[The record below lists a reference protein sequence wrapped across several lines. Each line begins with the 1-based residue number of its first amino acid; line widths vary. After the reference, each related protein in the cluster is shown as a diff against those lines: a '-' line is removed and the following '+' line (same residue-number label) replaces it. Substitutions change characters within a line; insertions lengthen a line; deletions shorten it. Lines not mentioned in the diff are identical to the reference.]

1 MPEDKLEFVPSSD
14 RDSEGRLL
22 GWASEAISEGEA
34 FLKAQTGYGKI
45 GDCID
50 AVMGET
56 KDIVPSTLSE
66 ITLNRMGK
74 IGLDFASLL
83 TDIKPF
89 WEYRTWN
96 KHYDQQA
103 EMSNK
108 LGQGW
113 WTNRNIDLR
122 FADVIKYAECA
133 GTGYAHMLYNSGWND
148 LDMIAEDPRDVIPI
162 RPASNF
168 SVQDCFGV
176 VVRRERTVNYVR
188 EMGRMGIWRNTQYV
202 VPDREGSVAALQR
215 NTRAAKLMSA
225 MGLSSGFL
233 SNLFASLKGG
243 TQAHMNIPTVD
254 VFTLYVKDYARNG
267 LSTPVL
273 MGEPDKN
280 WSYTVEPGGMLYPR
294 GRTIIFTHTA
304 VLYDGPNTFWHGKF
318 PLVKV
323 TLDQWPWS
331 WLGKP
336 PLMDL
341 LPLQRELDRLMKI
354 VGDHNQKVGR
364 PGVVGDKNA
373 VSRTVMNELDTRR
386 SGMKL
391 RVNPV
396 QGKPVEIVHEPPL
409 DPGVQ
414 MTINFLIEQMDKLS
428 GVQDLTNLAQ
438 LGQIPST
445 ETIEKLVESM
455 SPSVRMRSRMLEASM
470 REMAHMTLSN
480 FFQFYTTAQRVAVL
494 GPSGLTFE
502 DFDFDPGTLI
512 PDFLEGDLDEYGK
525 PKAESVSRG
534 PRPRADRAQEFL
546 RYFTFHIA
554 PGSLLSASEVTNK
567 LLYMQLAKAGVID
580 WWTLLDKL
588 GIPNVGNPPE
598 GATTIMERL
607 KAMQDMG
614 LNMAANSAGRKQSNQ
629 TGPRAVTK
637 TS

>member
-1 MPEDKLEFVPSSD
+1 MPKDELELVPSND
-14 RDSEGRLL
+14 QVNQGRLL
-22 GWASEAISEGEA
+22 GWAQEAITEADA
-34 FLKAQTGYGKI
+34 FLKAQCGYGKI

-56 KDIVPSTLSE
+56 KDIVPATLSE

-96 KHYDQQA
+96 KQYEQQA
-103 EMSNK
+103 QMSNK
-108 LGQGW
+108 LGQAW
-113 WTNRNIDLR
+113 WTNRLIDLR
-122 FADVIKYAECA
+122 FSDVIKYGECA
-133 GTGYAHMLYNSGWND
+133 GSGFAHILYNGSIND
-148 LDMIAEDPRDVIPI
+148 QDLIAEDPRDVLPI
-162 RPASNF
+162 RPSSNW
-168 SVQDCFGV
+168 SIQDCFGV
-176 VVRRERTVNYVR
+176 IVRRERTVNYVR
-188 EMGRMGIWRNTQYV
+188 DMGRMNIWKNTQYV
-202 VPDREGSVAALQR
+202 VPDREGSTAALQR

-233 SNLFASLKGG
+233 TNLFASIKGG

-254 VFTLYVKDYARNG
+254 VFTLYVKDPARNA

-273 MGEPDKN
+273 MGDPTTN
-280 WSYTVEPGGMLYPR
+280 WSYTVDPGALLYPR
-294 GRTIIFTHTA
+294 GRTVVFTHTA
-304 VLYDGPNTFWHGKF
+304 ILYDGPNIFWHGKF
-318 PLVKV
+318 PLVKI
-323 TLDQWPWS
+323 TLDPWPWS

-341 LPLQRELDRLMKI
+341 LPLQREVDRLMKI
-354 VGDHNQKVGR
+354 VSDHNQKVGR
-364 PGVVGDKNA
+364 PGIVGDKNA

-391 RVNPV
+391 RINPV
-396 QGKPVEIVHEPPL
+396 QGKPVEIVNEPPL
-409 DPGVQ
+409 DPSIQG
-414 MTINFLIEQMDKLS
+414 TIDFLIDQMDKLS

-470 REMAHMTLSN
+470 REMAHMVLSN

-494 GPSGLTFE
+494 GSDGLTFE
-502 DFDFDPGTLI
+502 DFDFDPGSLI
-512 PDFLEGDLDEYGK
+512 PDFLEGDLDELGK
-525 PKAESVSRG
+525 PKVEAMARG
-534 PRPRADRAQEFL
+534 VRPRAERAQEFL
-546 RYFTFHIA
+546 RLFEFHIA

-567 LLYMQLAKAGVID
+567 LMYMQLAKAGAID
-580 WWTLLDKL
+580 LYTLLDKL
-588 GIPNVGNPPE
+588 GIPNIGQPPA
-598 GATTIMERL
+598 GTIFERL
-607 KAMQDMG
+607 QWQTQNG
-614 LNMAANSAGRKQSNQ
+614 IGMAANSQGRKATDQ
-629 TGPRAVTK
+629 TQPRMVMK